1 MLSRPNLAGAVLTA
15 LVAVGLVGAPEAAA
29 ASVAY
34 DFESSDGWPYMAL
47 NGFGRVSAVPAPAG
61 GSGRA
66 ARFNVPNDGRSF
78 KTELVMKNLGAGSHR
93 FSFGNYLPNDWPRED
108 FGTIVAQW
116 FSTQGDDN
124 DGVKPVVALSLN
136 GQAWLL
142 KVHWLEGAEVRETV
156 VPLGTVQFG
165 HWNRWVV
172 DITWSTPSSPGS
184 IVVVRDGVQVG
195 SHTGENNY
203 HRGEAPHFRIGIYRP
218 TWRPEK
224 KVAHSVGGPDAVL
237 YVDDVSI
244 TDVTA
249 GAPAAPPS
257 PAARTTPPPS
267 QSATGTPAASAPAP
281 TASPKP
287 SATAAPTATPSPTPT
302 GETAAPTSQPSP
314 EPDDAMTRAEA
325 EAALPV
331 SGGTTAGPAAEP
343 SPAAAWIGGAT
354 AFTALAC
361 VGGVVRRRHRGTGR
375 RRRR

>member
-1 MLSRPNLAGAVLTA
+1 MLSRPNLAGAVLAA

-29 ASVAY
+29 ASMAY

-93 FSFGNYLPNDWPRED
+93 FSFGDYLPNDWPRED

-142 KVHWLEGAEVRETV
+142 KVHWLEGVEVRETV

-184 IVVVRDGVQVG
+184 VVVVRDGVKVG

-224 KVAHSVGGPDAVL
+224 KVTHSVGGPDAVL

-249 GAPAAPPS
+249 GAAAPPS
-257 PAARTTPPPS
+257 PVARTTPPPES
-267 QSATGTPAASAPAP
+267 VTAAPSAPAP

-287 SATAAPTATPSPTPT
+287 SPSPTAAPRATPSPTPS
-302 GETAAPTSQPSP
+302 GETAAPASQSSP

-331 SGGTTAGPAAEP
+331 SVGTTAAPAEEP
-343 SPAAAWIGGAT
+343 SPTAAWIGGAT